1 MTDEFGPLRQAMSD
15 LAEHGG
21 STDLYER
28 ALHKS
33 RQSQRRTAVVTSAAA
48 AVAVFA
54 VGGAIA
60 FASRPGPPTPAAT
73 QQPAPSVAPTSAATT
88 APSPTPPSPTLP
100 SSTPPSST
108 SSSSRASDRPKY
120 PECPSAKSLEK
131 LVDLPKDWYFVASSV
146 ECWRGWATAEPEGP
160 NRGDGIYLFKYQAGK
175 GWRYHSQGSGY
186 LCQELGI
193 TSGKPPFCQMD

>member
-1 MTDEFGPLRQAMSD
+1 MTDDFGPLRQAMSD

-33 RQSQRRTAVVTSAAA
+33 RRSQRRTAVATSAAA

-60 FASRPGPPTPAAT
+60 FAGRAGPRAPVATRP
-73 QQPAPSVAPTSAATT
+73 PAPSAAPTSAATT
-88 APSPTPPSPTLP
+88 APSPTPPS
-100 SSTPPSST
+100 STPPSSP
-108 SSSSRASDRPKY
+108 SSTPSSVRTSDRPRY
-120 PECPSAKSLEK
+120 PACPSAKALEK
-131 LVDLPKDWYFVASSV
+131 LADLPKGWYFVPSSV
-146 ECWRGWATAEPEGP
+146 ECWKGWATADPEGP
-160 NRGDGIYLFKYQAGK
+160 TPGDGIYLFQYKAGK

-186 LCQELGI
+186 HCAELGI
-193 TSGKPPFCQMD
+193 TSGNPPFCQVD